1 MPQEMNRRSFL
12 RASATAG
19 AATLLAPHW
28 TLAQAVPNQAVADRV
43 AQGRQAAAK
52 TPIKSTQLYDSV
64 FLLQGAG
71 GNMALQLGDDGA
83 NLVDS
88 SFSTASPALL
98 EAINAIDKEPPGTLI
113 NTHWHFDH
121 TDGNE
126 RLNQA
131 GFNIVAHQKTR
142 DRLSTPQTI
151 KAFSLSLPAA
161 PKAAWPVLTF
171 DSSLH
176 LWLND
181 DSIDIVHFEPAHT
194 DTDVYIHFNN
204 ADVLHVGDTWF
215 NGFYPFIDESSGGS
229 IGGMIQAN
237 EKALA
242 LAGSKTKIIPGH
254 GPLGTKADLQAFHDM
269 LSGVRDKVAALKKAG
284 SSEQEVIAAKPTAQW
299 DPVWNKGSLPPE
311 VFTGIAYRTL

>member
-1 MPQEMNRRSFL
+1 M
-12 RASATAG
+12 SAATR

-28 TLAQAVPNQAVADRV
+28 MLGQATTPGDMVAQA
-43 AQGRQAAAK
+43 RQAAAK
-52 TPIKSTQLYDSV
+52 TPIKTTQLHDSV

-71 GNMALQLGDDGA
+71 GNMAAQFGDDGV

-88 SFSTASPALL
+88 SFSTAAPAILQ
-98 EAINAIDKEPPGTLI
+98 AINAIDKEQAGTLI

-151 KAFSLSLPAA
+151 KAFGLSLPAA
-161 PKAAWPVLTF
+161 PKTAWPVLTF

-181 DSIDIVHFEPAHT
+181 DSIDIVHFDPAHT
-194 DTDVYIHFNN
+194 DTDVYIHFHN
-204 ADVLHVGDTWF
+204 ANVLHLGDTFF
-215 NGFYPFIDESSGGS
+215 NGIYPFIDESSGGS
-229 IGGMIQAN
+229 IGGMIAAN

-242 LAGSKTKIIPGH
+242 IAGSTTKIIPGH
-254 GPLGTKADLQAFHDM
+254 GPLGTKADLQSFHDM
-269 LSGVRDKVAALKKAG
+269 LSGLRDKVAALKKAG
-284 SSEQEVIAAKPTAQW
+284 SAEQEVIASKPTAQW
-299 DPVWNKGSLPPE
+299 DAVWGKGTMSADLL
-311 VFTGIAYRTL
+311 VGIAYRTI

>member
-1 MPQEMNRRSFL
+1 MVPEMNRRGLL
-12 RASATAG
+12 RMGAAASA
-19 AATLLAPHW
+19 AALLAPHW
-28 TLAQAVPNQAVADRV
+28 ILGQAAIPSDRV
-43 AQGRQAAAK
+43 AQGREAAAK
-52 TPIKSTQLYDSV
+52 TPIKTTKLDDSV
-64 FLLQGAG
+64 FLLQGVG
-71 GNMALQLGDDGA
+71 GNMVAQFGDDGV

-88 SFSTASPALL
+88 SFATAAPAIL
-98 EAINAIDKEPPGTLI
+98 EAINGIDKETAGTLI

-151 KAFSLSLPAA
+151 KAFNLSLPAA
-161 PKAAWPVLTF
+161 AKGAWPVLTF

-194 DTDVYIHFNN
+194 DTDVYIHFHNSN
-204 ADVLHVGDTWF
+204 VLHVGDTFF
-215 NGFYPFIDESSGGS
+215 NGFYPFIDESSGGNIS
-229 IGGMIQAN
+229 GMIAAN

-242 LAGSKTKIIPGH
+242 IADSTTKIIPGH
-254 GPLGTKADLQAFHDM
+254 GPLGTKADLQSFHDM
-269 LSGVRDKVAALKKAG
+269 LSGVRDKVVTLKKAG
-284 SSEQEVIAAKPTAQW
+284 SSEQEVIAAKPTAQS
-299 DPVWNKGSLPPE
+299 DPIWAKGTISPDTF
-311 VFTGIAYRTL
+311 VGIVYRTV